1 MDDQEDF
8 AIDPAIAAAMGF
20 AGFGS
25 QNKQK
30 RKFNAEGDADG
41 FVDPGV
47 HAPQQ
52 HQKKTGANSVPLR
65 ERSKQVSKR
74 GDEGEATASGFAA
87 EAEAEGRMGSEG
99 AAATSSNAFDAGGLY
114 DPKTQESP
122 SSEALRRG
130 VKNVRGDFVYFSKGF
145 LEDPWSGLREV
156 GK

>member
-1 MDDQEDF
+1 MDDQEEF
-8 AIDPAIAAAMGF
+8 AVDPAIAAAMGF
-20 AGFGS
+20 AGFGT

-30 RKFNAEGDADG
+30 RKFNSEGDADG

-47 HAPQQ
+47 HAR
-52 HQKKTGANSVPLR
+52 KTGANNVPVR
-65 ERSKQVSKR
+65 ARSEQKVAKGNDQS
-74 GDEGEATASGFAA
+74 TFAA
-87 EAEAEGRMGSEG
+87 VGEDVKTGIEG
-99 AAATSSNAFDAGGLY
+99 AAAAFSSNEFDAGGLY
-114 DPKTQESP
+114 DPQTQESP